1 MKSLISIIVAAA
13 LIYIGYLVWTNL
25 SEQERGEAIRKVD
38 QAAQKAADTVT
49 PVVKDWL
56 TPSENDDSGKPAE
69 ETNR

>member
-1 MKSLISIIVAAA
+1 MKSLISIIIAAA

-25 SEQERGEAIRKVD
+25 SEQERSQAVRKVD

-56 TPSENDDSGKPAE
+56 TPSDGEDSKPAP